1 MSVGDASGRLVLV
14 SGVSR
19 GLGAAIAARLLRD
32 GYRVVGLARTRS
44 PAVDGLIAEHG
55 ERFAFMGAD
64 LAETSAIP
72 ALVRDVSRAHGPLYG
87 LVNNAAVGGDGL
99 LATMHATDIE
109 RVVRVNLLGAM
120 TLAKYGCRSMLKAR
134 EGRIVNVSSI
144 IARTGFSG
152 LSVYAATKAGLE
164 GFSRSLA
171 RELGKVGV
179 TVNCVAPGYMETEMT
194 AGLQGEKLESIRRR
208 SPLGLAET
216 ADAAG
221 AVAYLLGPDA
231 KRVTGTVLTVDGG
244 SSA

>member
-1 MSVGDASGRLVLV
+1 MTAPGDSRLVLL

-19 GLGAAIAARLLRD
+19 GLGAALALRLLSD
-32 GYRVVGLARTRS
+32 GYRVAGIARSRSEAVEALA
-44 PAVDGLIAEHG
+44 AEHAD
-55 ERFAFMGAD
+55 RFAFVQAD
-64 LAETSAIP
+64 LAETGAIP
-72 ALVRDVSRAHGPLYG
+72 ALLRDVTRDHGPLYG

-109 RVVRVNLLGAM
+109 RVLHVNLLAAI

-194 AGLQGEKLESIRRR
+194 AALQGDRLESIRRR

-244 SSA
+244 STA

>member
-1 MSVGDASGRLVLV
+1 MSASTDRLVLV

-32 GYRVVGLARTRS
+32 GYRVAGIARSRSEAVEGL
-44 PAVDGLIAEHG
+44 GAEHG
-55 ERFAFMGAD
+55 ERFAFVQAD
-64 LAETSAIP
+64 LGELEAIP
-72 ALVRDVSRAHGPLYG
+72 GLVRQVTKAHGPLHG

-120 TLAKYGCRSMLKAR
+120 TLTKYACRSMLKERA
-134 EGRIVNVSSI
+134 GRVVNVSSI

-171 RELGKVGV
+171 RELGKAGI
-179 TVNCVAPGYMETEMT
+179 TVNCVAPGYMETAMT
-194 AGLQGEKLESIRRR
+194 SALQGEKLESIRRR

-231 KRVTGTVLTVDGG
+231 ARVTGTVLTVDGG
-244 SSA
+244 STA